1 MTVTNGAVDLRDHTE
16 QIVRA
21 ASWAPSLH
29 NAQPWLFR
37 VGPTEVEVWAD
48 LRRRIPVAD
57 PDDRQLFIGVGAAVY
72 GISLALGHLG
82 LRTVVRLVRDPA
94 RPELAAEVAVV
105 GRKEVDPDGARLYAE
120 IDRRRTVRMPFT
132 DDPLPVPLQVKLAEQ
147 ARRDGARLRWVV
159 RERPRRLLAAL
170 IMAAELAE
178 QSSWDFRVELDRWVG
193 RGATAE
199 GVGIPLVN
207 VGTALATGPLGEF
220 PLRDFDGDRGALTL
234 PIAPA
239 EAHPGIAVLCTLD
252 DRRADWLRAGQAL
265 HRMLLSASAVGVVA
279 SFVNQPLEIPELR
292 AQVRDELEPDGY
304 PQVILRLGRPAEPL
318 PPPTPRRPVRDVLL
332 PPAGVPRTE
341 GSA

>member
-1 MTVTNGAVDLRDHTE
+1 MASTNVVDLSGHAE
-16 QIVRA
+16 EIVRA
-21 ASWAPSLH
+21 ASRAPSHH

-37 VGPTEVEVWAD
+37 VGAAEVEVWAD

-72 GISLALGHLG
+72 AVRLALGHLG
-82 LRTVVRLVRDPA
+82 LRTVVRLRRDPA
-94 RPELAAEVAVV
+94 RPELAAVVAAV
-105 GRKEVDPDGARLYAE
+105 GRQEVDPDGERLYAE
-120 IDRRRTVRMPFT
+120 IDRRRTVRTSFT
-132 DDPLPVPLQVKLAEQ
+132 DDPLPVPLQVMLAEQ
-147 ARRDGARLRWVV
+147 ARHEGGRLRWVV
-159 RERPRRLLAAL
+159 RERPLRSLAGL
-170 IMAAELAE
+170 IRAAELAE
-178 QSSWDFRVELDRWVG
+178 QSTSDFRAELDRWVG
-193 RGATAE
+193 RGATAD
-199 GVGIPLVN
+199 GAGIPLVN

-234 PIAPA
+234 PTAPA

-265 HRMLLSASAVGVVA
+265 HRMLLSASAAGVAA
-279 SFVNQPLEIPELR
+279 SLLNQPLEFPELR
-292 AQVRDELEPDGY
+292 AQVRDVSEPGSY

-332 PPAGVPRTE
+332 SPALGTG